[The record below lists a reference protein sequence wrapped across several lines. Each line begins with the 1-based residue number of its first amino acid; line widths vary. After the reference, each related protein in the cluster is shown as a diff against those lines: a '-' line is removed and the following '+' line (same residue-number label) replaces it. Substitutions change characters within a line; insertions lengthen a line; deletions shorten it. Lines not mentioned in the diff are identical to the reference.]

1 MVVQRGQKVFFGAD
15 SAGCVAPACFCCEG
29 FSGPGCWPGGF
40 VGPGCCARGFVAPAV

>member
-15 SAGCVAPACFCCEG
+15 SAGWVALACFWGEG

-40 VGPGCCARGFVAPAV
+40 VGPGCCAGGFVAPAG